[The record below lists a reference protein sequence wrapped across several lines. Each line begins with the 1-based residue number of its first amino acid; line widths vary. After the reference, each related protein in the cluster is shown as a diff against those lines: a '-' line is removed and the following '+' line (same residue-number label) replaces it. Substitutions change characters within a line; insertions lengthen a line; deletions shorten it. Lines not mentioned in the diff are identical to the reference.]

1 MGIPIPQASE
11 LPQPV
16 YSGTAML
23 PPRRKKGR
31 CRDYDTK
38 GYCSRGNRCMY
49 EHGPDP
55 AYMPT
60 PPFGPSPSDGKS
72 SLFRWHSF
80 VTQAGP
86 NQVLE
91 YDPNNASLSL
101 GPFGMPSI
109 SQGVTLPGMSPFQ
122 MGAGPGRQENKRPKR
137 LPKGRPAVA
146 ANGPVHDKT
155 KSTIVVQN
163 IPEQNFT
170 DADIRSYFSQFGN
183 ITEIKMQDDSR
194 LAIIKFDSWDSA
206 NAAWSSP
213 KVIFD
218 NRFVKVFW
226 HKEEGENAL
235 KVKHTNGTKNGTS
248 AGDKPAEENKEPEFD
263 MEEFLRKQQDAQ
275 KIHEEKTQ
283 KRQEIEK
290 ERQKLEELQKE
301 LVARQQEEKRK
312 LQARLAAKDGNG
324 AASPS
329 DGKPS
334 TQAEALR
341 AQLAALEEEAN
352 SLGIDPNE
360 AQDDSGSWAPRG
372 RGRGR
377 RVYRGR
383 GGFPPRASRGGYGYQ
398 GRGGTENRHAAY
410 AAYSLD
416 LRPKIIAI
424 TGADFTIPE
433 KEEALRQYLFVSSI
447 SLHD

>member
-1 MGIPIPQASE
+1 MA
-11 LPQPV
+11 
-16 YSGTAML
+16 
-23 PPRRKKGR
+23 
-31 CRDYDTK
+31 
-38 GYCSRGNRCMY
+38 
-49 EHGPDP
+49 
-55 AYMPT
+55 
-60 PPFGPSPSDGKS
+60 
-72 SLFRWHSF
+72 
-80 VTQAGP
+80 AGP
-86 NQVLE
+86 
-91 YDPNNASLSL
+91 A
-101 GPFGMPSI
+101 
-109 SQGVTLPGMSPFQ
+109 
-122 MGAGPGRQENKRPKR
+122 RQDNKRPKR

-163 IPEQNFT
+163 IPEQSFT
-170 DADIRSYFSQFGN
+170 DADVRGYFSQFGN
-183 ITEIKMQDDSR
+183 VVELTMQNDSR
-194 LAIIKFDSWDSA
+194 LAIIKFDSWESA

-226 HKEEGENAL
+226 HKDEGENAQ
-235 KVKHTNGTKNGTS
+235 KGKHANGTKNDASNGDQS
-248 AGDKPAEENKEPEFD
+248 AEASKEPEFD
-263 MEEFLRKQQDAQ
+263 MDEFLRKQQDAQ

-290 ERQKLEELQKE
+290 ERQKLEERQKE

-312 LQARLAAKDGNG
+312 LQARLAAKNGNG
-324 AASPS
+324 TAASSS
-329 DGKPS
+329 DSKPS

-352 SLGIDPNE
+352 SLGIDPND
-360 AQDDSGSWAPRG
+360 AQDDSTAWTPRG

-383 GGFPPRASRGGYGYQ
+383 GSFPPRASRGGYGYH

-424 TGADFTIPE
+424 TGADFTVPE
-433 KEEALRQYLFVSSI
+433 KEEALRQYLFVSFITSPHSVI
-447 SLHD
+447 VMY